1 MPISGEYTWT
11 ETIDAINVLIPLKGV
26 SPKKV
31 DVFTASTILK
41 VAYSPFLIDLDLRSE
56 LELEKCRA
64 ILKDGTLIVHLA
76 KKDGQHELWG
86 QLCFEGTPDET
97 KHRRDKAL
105 EEQQEKV
112 MRKMEK
118 VAAKKVEE
126 ERMVFQQHMELERK
140 EQQRMDDAKALE
152 KKNAEEAMHK
162 TFSEIKVSGSSS
174 LISNDESTE
183 VENKGS
189 EPPQDWL
196 EDSCDL
202 PPPRAVVHAR
212 FKHTPRFFKV
222 IYCSASPFC
231 F

>member
-41 VAYSPFLIDLDLRSE
+41 VAYSPFLIDLDLYNE

-86 QLCFEGTPDET
+86 QLCFEGTADEI

-105 EEQQEKV
+105 HDQQEKV
-112 MRKMEK
+112 MRQMEK

-162 TFSEIKVSGSSS
+162 TFSEIKAPGC
-174 LISNDESTE
+174 SNDELTE
-183 VENKGS
+183 VENKDS

-222 IYCSASPFC
+222 KYCSASPFR